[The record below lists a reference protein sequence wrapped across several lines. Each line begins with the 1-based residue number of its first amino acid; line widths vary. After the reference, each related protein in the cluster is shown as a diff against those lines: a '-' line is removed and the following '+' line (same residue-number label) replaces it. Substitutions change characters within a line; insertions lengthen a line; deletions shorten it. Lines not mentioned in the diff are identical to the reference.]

1 MASSKPLIW
10 AQLVHL
16 GYNMWADREAPE
28 WNIEYTAAQQTMR
41 FDMSLWDDLMKYF
54 TEVGVNTVVID
65 LGEGLKY
72 ESHPELA
79 VDGSWTGAQLRKKLA
94 EMRALGLT
102 PIPKL
107 NFSTCHDTWLGD
119 YSRCVSSK
127 IYYRVCSDIIAEVCE
142 LFDKPALFHLGMD
155 EENQPNQQF
164 YAYSVCRQMELWWH
178 DLYFLAE
185 QAEKGGARP
194 WIWSDYVWDNHDVFY
209 AKMPKSIL
217 QSNWYYGHKFTTDI
231 TAVKAYNELEEHGYD
246 QIPTGSNWSD
256 PQNFEKTVRYCKDV
270 IAPERLKGFFQTVWK
285 PTVERRRWRHFE
297 GASEVGYGKR
307 AFEE

>member
-1 MASSKPLIW
+1 
-10 AQLVHL
+10 
-16 GYNMWADREAPE
+16 
-28 WNIEYTAAQQTMR
+28 
-41 FDMSLWDDLMKYF
+41 
-54 TEVGVNTVVID
+54 
-65 LGEGLKY
+65 
-72 ESHPELA
+72 
-79 VDGSWTGAQLRKKLA
+79 
-94 EMRALGLT
+94 
-102 PIPKL
+102 
-107 NFSTCHDTWLGD
+107 
-119 YSRCVSSK
+119 
-127 IYYRVCSDIIAEVCE
+127 
-142 LFDKPALFHLGMD
+142 
-155 EENQPNQQF
+155 
-164 YAYSVCRQMELWWH
+164 
-178 DLYFLAE
+178 
-185 QAEKGGARP
+185 
-194 WIWSDYVWDNHDVFY
+194 VWDNHDVFY